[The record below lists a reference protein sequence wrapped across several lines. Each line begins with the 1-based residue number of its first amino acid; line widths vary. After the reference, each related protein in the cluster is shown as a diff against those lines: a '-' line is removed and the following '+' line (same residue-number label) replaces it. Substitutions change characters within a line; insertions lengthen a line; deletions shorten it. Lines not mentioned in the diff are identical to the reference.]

1 VKRASEVKRVAAAK
15 GWWLVLL
22 LGLAAPPL
30 AAAEPAAG
38 SILFM
43 TSHEW
48 RGATGA
54 QKRAL
59 AADFMRIFCAQP
71 TMPPASLSDCLDR
84 ASAGSTLFDSALACV
99 RASAE
104 RR

>member
-1 VKRASEVKRVAAAK
+1 MKGAAEVK

-22 LGLAAPPL
+22 LGLVASPL
-30 AAAEPAAG
+30 GAAELTAG

-43 TSHEW
+43 TSPEW
-48 RGATGA
+48 RAATA
-54 QKRAL
+54 TQKTAL

-71 TMPPASLSDCLDR
+71 TMPPAILADCVDR
-84 ASAGSTLFDSALACV
+84 ASAGSLFESALACV
-99 RASAE
+99 REAAE

>member
-1 VKRASEVKRVAAAK
+1 MKA
-15 GWWLVLL
+15 WWLVLS

-30 AAAEPAAG
+30 AAAEPTAG

-43 TSHEW
+43 TSHDW
-48 RGATGA
+48 RRATGA
-54 QKRAL
+54 EKTAL

-71 TMPPASLSDCLDR
+71 TMPPAILADCLDR
-84 ASAGSTLFDSALACV
+84 TSAGRALFESALACV
-99 RASAE
+99 RETAE